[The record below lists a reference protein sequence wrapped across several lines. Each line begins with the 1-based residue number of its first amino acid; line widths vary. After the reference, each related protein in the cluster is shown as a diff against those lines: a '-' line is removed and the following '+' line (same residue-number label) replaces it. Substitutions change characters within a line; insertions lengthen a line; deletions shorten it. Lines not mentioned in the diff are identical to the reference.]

1 MNLPSIKSDVYGYE
15 FVPGDVQELV
25 QWCRKQADFYNLVI
39 KNSSRFLNDNNLQ
52 YTQTQCAQL
61 GSLQSLADYLEQLN
75 SQQES
80 EQNSQRINEVLSQIS
95 SVCEHAINQFQ
106 LPPADSEVALNLKML
121 MEKDPSIALPALF
134 ALTRFSGYPNNQFTN
149 WFPEIWRG
157 MGIGALLSAQH
168 NLQAKPEKYAKAY
181 RELVNTAQAELG
193 RTRFQAAAT
202 LRDLRKHVSEFK
214 VQSDGFSEAHSQ
226 QVSSAAE
233 SIDKLIERSE
243 QEIEKYKF
251 FVKQEIALKA
261 PVTYWETKAAEHENQ
276 AFGFGIAVIV
286 LMFLCGVGA
295 FHSLSFVKE
304 LVGEGGK
311 TNYAGIAVVAVLV
324 TLVLWMLRL
333 VVRIFLSQQHLGA
346 DARERTAMVKTYLA
360 LKEAGVAP
368 NNGDLTPVLV
378 ALFRPSSDGIVKDE
392 AMPPVLAEIL
402 TRTKN

>member
-1 MNLPSIKSDVYGYE
+1 MDLPVIKSIAYSYE
-15 FVPGDVQELV
+15 FIPADVEELARWCQLQAEFYEKIDQGPTHNRQEHAFAEVRTQIRAAISLGPLAEQIKV
-25 QWCRKQADFYNLVI
+25 AREKQDSNLESLI
-39 KNSSRFLNDNNLQ
+39 N
-52 YTQTQCAQL
+52 
-61 GSLQSLADYLEQLN
+61 SLQSITNQLF
-75 SQQES
+75 
-80 EQNSQRINEVLSQIS
+80 
-95 SVCEHAINQFQ
+95 NQYG
-106 LPPADSEVALNLKML
+106 LPPADSEVGLQLNAHLAI
-121 MEKDPSIALPALF
+121 DPVVGVPALY
-134 ALTRFSGYPNNQFTN
+134 ALSTSASQNHHFQVQHPAL
-149 WFPEIWRG
+149 WRG
-157 MGIGALLSAQH
+157 LGIGASLSLLRSQK
-168 NLQAKPEKYAKAY
+168 QKPQRYAKAV
-181 RELVNTAQAELG
+181 REWVNSAQSDLA
-193 RTRFQAAAT
+193 RTRTRAEQTVKVLRSNAT
-202 LRDLRKHVSEFK
+202 DFE
-214 VQSDGFSEAHSQ
+214 
-226 QVSSAAE
+226 
-233 SIDKLIERSE
+233 DKIANFEEQHTERLKLTTDATE
-243 QEIEKYKF
+243 NLLTETRQEIEKYKF

-276 AFGFGIAVIV
+276 AFGFGIAVVV

-368 NNGDLTPVLV
+368 KDGDLTPVLV

-402 TRTKN
+402 TRTRN